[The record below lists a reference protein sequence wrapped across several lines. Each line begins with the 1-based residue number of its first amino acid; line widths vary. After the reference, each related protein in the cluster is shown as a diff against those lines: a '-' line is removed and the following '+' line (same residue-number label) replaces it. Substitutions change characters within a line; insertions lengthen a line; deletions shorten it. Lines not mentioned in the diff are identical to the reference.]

1 MILVTGGLGYLGG
14 RICEF
19 LINSGKKVRIGTSRL
34 GVSIPEQLNECDI
47 VKIDLL
53 DPQSLDS
60 ACQGVTSI
68 IHLAALNAKASSLD
82 PKQALMIN
90 GMGTLN
96 LLSSAISNKVEKFLY
111 FSTIHV
117 YGSQLHG
124 EINEDT
130 LTKPMHHYSITHK
143 LAEDYVLEA
152 NETNSISGS
161 VFRLSNVIGS
171 PLNKEA
177 NCWMLV
183 AQDLC
188 KQVVMHKSMQ
198 LSSSP
203 YIERDFIGITNIF
216 HIVSNCISNDDIFQ
230 EIRGDIFNITNGSP
244 FSLGYLSELIMLQS
258 KKVLGYA
265 PEIKFNTSSEVK
277 EKSLIFSNQ
286 KAKNIGFKL
295 ESNLPREID
304 SLLLNCKKWF
314 KS

>member
-203 YIERDFIGITNIF
+203 YVERDFIGITNIF

-230 EIRGDIFNITNGSP
+230 EIRGGIFNITNGSP

-314 KS
+314 KF

>member
-1 MILVTGGLGYLGG
+1 
-14 RICEF
+14 
-19 LINSGKKVRIGTSRL
+19 
-34 GVSIPEQLNECDI
+34 
-47 VKIDLL
+47 
-53 DPQSLDS
+53 
-60 ACQGVTSI
+60 
-68 IHLAALNAKASSLD
+68 
-82 PKQALMIN
+82 MIN

-203 YIERDFIGITNIF
+203 YVERDFIGITNIF

-230 EIRGDIFNITNGSP
+230 EIRGGIFNITNGSP
-244 FSLGYLSELIMLQS
+244 LSLGYLSELIMLQS
-258 KKVLGYA
+258 KKVLGYT

-277 EKSLIFSNQ
+277 EKPLIISNQ
-286 KAKNIGFKL
+286 KAKNIGLKL

-314 KS
+314 KF

>member
-277 EKSLIFSNQ
+277 EKPLIFSNQ
-286 KAKNIGFKL
+286 KAKNIGLKL

>member
-203 YIERDFIGITNIF
+203 YVERDFIGITNIF

-230 EIRGDIFNITNGSP
+230 EIRGGIFNITNGSP

-277 EKSLIFSNQ
+277 EKPLIFSNQ
-286 KAKNIGFKL
+286 KAKNIGLKL

>member
-1 MILVTGGLGYLGG
+1 MVLVTGGLGYLGG

-203 YIERDFIGITNIF
+203 YVERDFIGITNIF

-277 EKSLIFSNQ
+277 EKPLIFSNQ
-286 KAKNIGFKL
+286 KAKNIGLKL

>member
-96 LLSSAISNKVEKFLY
+96 LLSSAIKNRVEKFLY

-203 YIERDFIGITNIF
+203 YVERDFIGITNIF

-230 EIRGDIFNITNGSP
+230 EIRGGIFNITNGSP

-277 EKSLIFSNQ
+277 EKPLIFSNQ
-286 KAKNIGFKL
+286 KAKNIGLKL

-314 KS
+314 KF

>member
-203 YIERDFIGITNIF
+203 YVERDFIGITNIF

-314 KS
+314 KF